1 MKNWLSVT
9 PPHSPFFHLIPHA
22 CFDNLD
28 WIFFLAR
35 FGGVGKKSQDQ
46 LIAQTK
52 AAVK

>member
-28 WIFFLAR
+28 WIFFFWRGLA
-35 FGGVGKKSQDQ
+35 GWEKNPK
-46 LIAQTK
+46 IN
-52 AAVK
+52 